1 MKAIVYKSNAGSTAQ
16 YASILGHELGL
27 PVYCL
32 EEAQRRLSP
41 NVELL
46 YLGWVMAGKVKG
58 YEKLRNRYKILAV
71 CAVGMGQTG
80 SQIKEIREKNTI
92 PEETQVFILQ
102 GNFDIE
108 KLHGIYKMMMKLMVK
123 TAGKS
128 LAQKKDRTPE
138 EEDLLEMMQNRQSRV
153 KTENLAQM
161 LAWYRRAR

>member
-1 MKAIVYKSNAGSTAQ
+1 MISAIVYTSNSGHTAQ
-16 YASILGHELGL
+16 YARLLGQATGL
-27 PVYCL
+27 PVNDL
-32 EEAQRRLSP
+32 RQMRNPQPDQE
-41 NVELL
+41 VT

-92 PEETQVFILQ
+92 PEETQVFTLQ

>member
-1 MKAIVYKSNAGSTAQ
+1 MKAIVYKSNTGSTAQ
-16 YASILGHELGL
+16 YANMLGHELGL

-32 EEAQRRLSP
+32 EEAKRRLSP
-41 NVELL
+41 KVEFL

-58 YEKLRNRYKILAV
+58 YEKLKHRYKILAV

-92 PEETQVFILQ
+92 PEGTPVFTLQ
-102 GNFDIE
+102 GNFDIG
-108 KLHGIYKMMMKLMVK
+108 KLHGMYKMMMNLMVK

-128 LAQKKDRTPE
+128 LASKKDRTPE
-138 EEDLLEMMQNRQSRV
+138 EELLQMMQHGQNRV
-153 KTENLAQM
+153 KTENLAQI